1 MSSQEYRNALENM
14 HKLVDE
20 LEDVTIEN
28 QVLHQENIELEKD
41 VNFIAEKHNETVEGI
56 KQLAN
61 NTRNYRINSRMVN
74 NQANN
79 CNCNCGC
86 NCKNVVEQK
95 QCNCNCGCNCKNV
108 VEQKQCNCNCH
119 DNVKE
124 QCQCN
129 CNNCNPQMNIDTSG
143 LLSKITNKLSILK
156 NKSIF
161 IIALLLVIML
171 AIGASPSNAIS
182 WKAFSDLYIEFICNP
197 ATMAMAVAL
206 VVLLYKGIIK
216 RKK

>member
-20 LEDVTIEN
+20 LEDITIEN
-28 QVLHQENIELEKD
+28 QVLQQENIELEKD

-61 NTRNYRINSRMVN
+61 NTRNYRLNSRMDN

-79 CNCNCGC
+79 CNCDC
-86 NCKNVVEQK
+86 NCQ
-95 QCNCNCGCNCKNV
+95 NV

-143 LLSKITNKLSILK
+143 LLSKITNKLNMLK

-171 AIGASPSNAIS
+171 AVGASPSNALS
-182 WKAFSDLYIEFICNP
+182 WKGFTDLYIEFICNP

-206 VVLLYKGIIK
+206 VVLLYKGIVK